1 MFTDLSELSQGIS
14 GPVSIRAATGSRY
27 RERPCGS
34 AIVVRFSHFVF
45 PALLAPTSESRLRAD
60 ESQRQTDIMVNSLH
74 LSGHPSETRV
84 VVAMSGGVDSS
95 VVAGLLKREGYDVV
109 GITLQLY
116 DHGEA
121 VAKKGACCAG
131 QDIKDARRVAAAL
144 DIPHYVLDYER
155 QFETA
160 VMDAFADSY
169 LSGETPVPCVACNQT
184 VKFRDLLDT
193 AQGLGAQALATGHY
207 IKSSPG
213 PHGWELHR
221 AADKERDQS
230 YFLFNTTPE
239 QLAFLRFPL
248 GGMPKDET
256 RALAREFGL
265 DIADKSDSQDICF
278 VPSGRYTQ
286 VIERLRPGAAEAG
299 DIVHVD
305 GRVLGR
311 HTGIINYTVGQRR
324 GLGIAASEPLYVVKL
339 DPARH
344 EVVVGPREA
353 LLSRTLELRDVNWL
367 GAGPFEIAVAGGREV
382 LVRIRSTGPLQP
394 ATVVSENGAVL
405 VQLADGE
412 EGVSPGQ
419 ACVFYAASGGGE
431 RLLGGGWIKSAAPP
445 FVANDAMQ
453 VQAASLPAEAF
464 LVGSR

>member
-1 MFTDLSELSQGIS
+1 
-14 GPVSIRAATGSRY
+14 
-27 RERPCGS
+27 
-34 AIVVRFSHFVF
+34 
-45 PALLAPTSESRLRAD
+45 
-60 ESQRQTDIMVNSLH
+60 
-74 LSGHPSETRV
+74 
-84 VVAMSGGVDSS
+84 
-95 VVAGLLKREGYDVV
+95 
-109 GITLQLY
+109 
-116 DHGEA
+116 
-121 VAKKGACCAG
+121 
-131 QDIKDARRVAAAL
+131 
-144 DIPHYVLDYER
+144 
-155 QFETA
+155 
-160 VMDAFADSY
+160 
-169 LSGETPVPCVACNQT
+169 
-184 VKFRDLLDT
+184 
-193 AQGLGAQALATGHY
+193 
-207 IKSSPG
+207 
-213 PHGWELHR
+213 
-221 AADKERDQS
+221 
-230 YFLFNTTPE
+230 LFNTTPE

-248 GGMPKDET
+248 GGMPKDQT

-353 LLSRTLELRDVNWL
+353 LLTRTLELRDVNWL
-367 GAGPFEIAVAGGREV
+367 GDGPFEIAVAGGREV